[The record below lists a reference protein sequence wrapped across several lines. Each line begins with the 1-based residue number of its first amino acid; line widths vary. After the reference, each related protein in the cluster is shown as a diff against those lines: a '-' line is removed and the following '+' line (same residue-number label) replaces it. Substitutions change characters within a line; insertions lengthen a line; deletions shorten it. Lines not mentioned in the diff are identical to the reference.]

1 MALRHLLERGLCLRA
16 RNYRC
21 RLGEIDLVMGHGET
35 LVFVEVRQRRSLSHG
50 GAAESIDARKR
61 SRLLATARYY
71 LARLGSLP
79 ACRFDA
85 VLVGPDG
92 EVEWI
97 QNAFG
102 E

>member
-1 MALRHLLERGLCLRA
+1 MRYLLERGLRLRE

-21 RLGEIDLVMGHGET
+21 RFGEIDLVLGHGET

-61 SRLLATARYY
+61 SRLLATARHY
-71 LARLGSLP
+71 LSRLRSLP

-85 VLVGPDG
+85 VLVGADG
-92 EVEWI
+92 GVEWI
-97 QNAFG
+97 QDAFG